1 MSNKIATEEYVTSL
15 TSGWATTDPTRCAT
29 KTKVEYYG
37 LGVNGTYQDNQLVKE
52 QDIIVKS
59 SKFLVN
65 TELGALYV
73 VEGTSQTPVSVAG
86 LSDFVYIA
94 GGYGSVGVLSMTGGL
109 YTYNV
114 DTDAWTA
121 MYSAYG
127 STFAHLARFDGGYV
141 FYRTQGSGSNLKYY
155 IVVAKDDQTSRVYNI
170 SGPVYSISAGPYNY
184 CLVGSYYQGG
194 ARMYTFQ
201 ATSLPNSLT
210 YYVPGMFTPEAS
222 IQGFYRQPKGVV
234 YCVTSNYT
242 YYTSNPGGTTWNP
255 ATVKPQLTTITKGMY
270 ANNEFM
276 LIGGKMKSVSK
287 DGGQNWNT
295 STLGTFQLADLIYE
309 SEDASWYAVGM
320 SGTKRFFLQNTAS
333 TFDETNMM
341 FNLPDHSR
349 QLVKL

>member
-15 TSGWATTDPTRCAT
+15 TSGGAATDPTRCAT

-52 QDIIVKS
+52 EDVIVKS
-59 SKFLVN
+59 GEFLVN
-65 TELGALYV
+65 VESGALYIV
-73 VEGTSQTPVSVAG
+73 GGTSQTPVSVAG
-86 LSDFVYIA
+86 LSDFAYIA
-94 GGYGSVGVLSMTGGL
+94 GGYGSVGALSMAGGL

-121 MYSAYG
+121 MYSANG
-127 STFAHLARFDGGYV
+127 GGFAHLARFDGGYV
-141 FYRTQGSGSNLKYY
+141 FYKRQGTGSNLKHY
-155 IVVAKDDQTSRVYNI
+155 IVVVKDDKTSKAYNI
-170 SGPVYSISAGPYNY
+170 PGLVYSISTGPYNY
-184 CLVGSYYQGG
+184 CLVGSHYQGR
-194 ARMYTFQ
+194 ARMYTFS

-210 YYVPGMFTPEAS
+210 YYEPGAFTPYAS

-234 YCVTSNYT
+234 YGLTSNYT
-242 YYTSNPGGTTWNP
+242 YYTSNPGGTVWNP

-276 LIGGKMKSVSK
+276 LIGGNMKSVSK

-295 STLGTFQLADLIYE
+295 STLGTFQLTDLIYE

-320 SGTKRFFLQNTAS
+320 NGTKRFLLQNTTS
-333 TFDETNMM
+333 TFDETNRM
-341 FNLPDHSR
+341 FDLPDRSR